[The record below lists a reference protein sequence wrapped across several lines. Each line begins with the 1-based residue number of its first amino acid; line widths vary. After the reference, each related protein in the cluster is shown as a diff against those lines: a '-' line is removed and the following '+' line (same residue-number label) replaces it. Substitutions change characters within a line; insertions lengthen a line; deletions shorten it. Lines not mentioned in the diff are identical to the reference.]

1 MPRNPRGIASNPH
14 RPYTT
19 APQGTHAS
27 PSGRQP
33 NSMPDSA
40 PAPSAGFPDPT
51 PGQPPSRCG
60 AMTGKKK
67 SAQAS
72 VEAMYRVFTVPEA
85 PESTLIRID
94 QDNSRNLGG
103 VLQQHIV
110 AIERD
115 QTEVEKDFSD
125 YVIPGKPEFVPEQ
138 TQFVHD
144 KLVAN

>member
-33 NSMPDSA
+33 NSMPDPA
-40 PAPSAGFPDPT
+40 PAPSAGFPEPT
-51 PGQPPSRCG
+51 HGQPLSVCG

-85 PESTLIRID
+85 PESTLSRID
-94 QDNSRNLGG
+94 QDISRNLVGF
-103 VLQQHIV
+103 LQEHIV
-110 AIERD
+110 AIRSEERR
-115 QTEVEKDFSD
+115 
-125 YVIPGKPEFVPEQ
+125 
-138 TQFVHD
+138 
-144 KLVAN
+144 